1 LAKRIDLAK
10 RRFAAAFP
18 IATMIQFASPTV
30 DLFIPDDSEPDQA
43 LGRTTHLGVGA
54 HQDDLEVMAL
64 HGILACYKQP
74 QQWFGGVTVTNG
86 AGSSRANEYADY
98 TDEQMQA
105 VRAEEQR
112 KAAVV
117 AEYAFMAQ
125 LDFPSSKVKE
135 PGNSDYADDLRA
147 ILAATKPRVVYTHN
161 LADKHDTHVAV
172 TVPLIRALRE
182 LPEADRPS
190 EVYGVEVW
198 RDLNWL
204 LDDEKVLL
212 NLANRPNLVRALISI
227 FDSQISGGKRYDL
240 ALEGRLRSNATFFD
254 SHAVDE
260 MSLASYAMDL
270 KPLVEDPSM
279 DIAEYVDGY
288 VERFRDDVRS
298 RVSRFVGD

>member
-1 LAKRIDLAK
+1 
-10 RRFAAAFP
+10 
-18 IATMIQFASPTV
+18 MIQFSNPSA
-30 DLFIPDDSEPDQA
+30 DLFVPDDTESDQA

-74 QQWFGGVTVTNG
+74 QKWFGGVTVTNG
-86 AGSSRANEYADY
+86 AGSSRTNEYADY
-98 TDEQMQA
+98 TDEQMQV

-112 KAAVV
+112 KAAAVGEFGFV
-117 AEYAFMAQ
+117 AQ
-125 LDFPSSKVKE
+125 LGYPSSAVKQ
-135 PGNSDYADDLRA
+135 PGNSDFATDLRT
-147 ILAATKPRVVYTHN
+147 ILAAARPEVVYTHN

-172 TVPLIRALRE
+172 VVPLIRALRE
-182 LPEADRPS
+182 MPAAERPA

-212 NLANRPNLVRALISI
+212 DMANRPNLARALISI

-254 SHAVDE
+254 SHAVDD
-260 MSLASYAMDL
+260 MTLASYAMDL
-270 KPLVEDPSM
+270 KPLVDDPSL
-279 DIAEYVDGY
+279 DIAAYVDGH
-288 VERFRDDVRS
+288 VERFREDIRS
-298 RVSRFVGD
+298 RVSRFIGD

>member
-1 LAKRIDLAK
+1 MAKQIDLPK
-10 RRFAAAFP
+10 RRFPAALT
-18 IATMIQFASPTV
+18 IAIMIQFTNPRA
-30 DLFIPDDSEPDQA
+30 DLFIPDGNELDQA
-43 LGRTTHLGVGA
+43 FDRTTHLGVGA

-64 HGILACYKQP
+64 HGILTCYKQP
-74 QQWFGGVTVTNG
+74 NAWFGGVTVTNG
-86 AGSSRANEYADY
+86 AGSSRTNEYADY
-98 TDEQMQA
+98 TDEQMQV

-112 KAAVV
+112 KASVV
-117 AEYAFMAQ
+117 GEYAFIAQ
-125 LDFPSSKVKE
+125 LDYPSSAVKQ
-135 PGNSDYADDLRA
+135 PGNSDYTADLRT
-147 ILAATKPRVVYTHN
+147 ILAAAKPRVVYTHN

-172 TVPLIRALRE
+172 AVPLIDALRE
-182 LPEADRPS
+182 LPADDRPA

-212 NLANRPNLVRALISI
+212 SLANRPNLVRALISI

-270 KPLVEDPSM
+270 KPLVDDPSINM
-279 DIAEYVDGY
+279 AEYVDGY
-288 VERFRDDVRS
+288 VERFRQDVRS
-298 RVSRFVGD
+298 RVGRFIGN

>member
-1 LAKRIDLAK
+1 
-10 RRFAAAFP
+10 
-18 IATMIQFASPTV
+18 MIQLVNPSA
-30 DLFIPDDSEPDQA
+30 DLFIPDDLNSGQA

-74 QQWFGGVTVTNG
+74 NAWFGGVTVTNG

-112 KAAVV
+112 KASVV
-117 AEYAFMAQ
+117 GEYSFIAQ
-125 LDFPSSKVKE
+125 LDYPSSAVKQ
-135 PGNSDYADDLRA
+135 PSNIDYAADLRT
-147 ILAATKPRVVYTHN
+147 IFAATKPNVVYTHN

-172 TVPLIRALRE
+172 SVPLIQVLRE
-182 LPEADRPS
+182 LPTDDRPE

-198 RDLNWL
+198 RDLNWMP
-204 LDDEKVLL
+204 DQEKVLL
-212 NLANRPNLVRALISI
+212 NLPNRPNLVRALISI

-254 SHAVDE
+254 SHAVDA
-260 MSLASYAMDL
+260 MSFASYAMDL
-270 KPLVEDPSM
+270 KPLVDDPSM
-279 DIAEYVDGY
+279 NIAEYVDGY
-288 VERFRDDVRS
+288 VKRFREDVRS
-298 RVSRFVGD
+298 RVSRFIGD

>member
-1 LAKRIDLAK
+1 
-10 RRFAAAFP
+10 
-18 IATMIQFASPTV
+18 MIQFANPTA
-30 DLFIPDDSEPDQA
+30 DLFVPDDTESGQA

-74 QQWFGGVTVTNG
+74 QKWFGGVTVTNG
-86 AGSSRANEYADY
+86 AGSSRTNEYADY

-112 KAAVV
+112 KASVV
-117 AEYAFMAQ
+117 GEFGFVAQ
-125 LDFPSSKVKE
+125 LAYSSSTVKQ
-135 PGNSDYADDLRA
+135 PGNSDFAADLRM
-147 ILAATKPRVVYTHN
+147 ILAATKPEVVYTHN

-172 TVPLIRALRE
+172 VVPLIRALRE
-182 LPEADRPS
+182 MPAAERPA

-212 NLANRPNLVRALISI
+212 NMANRPNLVRALIGI

-254 SHAVDE
+254 SHAVDD
-260 MSLASYAMDL
+260 MTLASYAMDL
-270 KPLVEDPSM
+270 KPLVEDPSL
-279 DIAEYVDGY
+279 DIAAYVDGH
-288 VERFRDDVRS
+288 VERFREDVRS
-298 RVSRFVGD
+298 RVSRFTGD

>member
-1 LAKRIDLAK
+1 
-10 RRFAAAFP
+10 
-18 IATMIQFASPTV
+18 MIQFAKPSA
-30 DLFIPDDSEPDQA
+30 DLFIPDNSEPSPA
-43 LGRTTHLGVGA
+43 LERTTHLGVGA

-74 QQWFGGVTVTNG
+74 KQWFGGVTVTNG

-98 TDEQMQA
+98 TDEQMQV

-125 LDFPSSKVKE
+125 LDYPSSAVKE
-135 PGNSDYADDLRA
+135 AGNSDYADDLRT
-147 ILAATKPRVVYTHN
+147 ILAAARPQVVYTHN

-172 TVPLIRALRE
+172 VVPLIRALRE
-182 LPEADRPS
+182 LPADDRPA

-204 LDDEKVLL
+204 LNDEKVLL

-240 ALEGRLRSNATFFD
+240 ALVGRLRSNATFFD

-260 MSLASYAMDL
+260 MNLASYAMDL
-270 KPLVEDPSM
+270 KPLVDDSSL
-279 DIAEYVDGY
+279 DIAEYVNGY
-288 VERFRDDVRS
+288 IERFREDVRS
-298 RVSRFVGD
+298 RVNRFTSD